1 VDRDAIERRDFPVG
15 RRGYDPAAVDA
26 HLRAV
31 ADEMDGLRRRAA
43 APQRQSPGLAAGA
56 SERVREILEAAER
69 SAAEIRDQAGRD
81 ASEHVGRVTEA
92 AAAMLSRLDQ
102 LQGELDGLLAGL
114 RHSGEALA
122 SGLARLQEDVRDM
135 RPDDPEPAPAPP
147 PPAAP
152 GPPAPEPIPEPPV
165 APAPDEPE
173 ELEEP
178 ISAPAGDDAGAR
190 LIVLNM
196 ALGGTPR
203 DEAARYLAEHFELS
217 DPGGLLDDVYSR
229 VGGPGT

>member
-1 VDRDAIERRDFPVG
+1 VDRDAIERHDFPVG
-15 RRGYDPAAVDA
+15 RRGYDPGAVDA

-31 ADEMDGLRRRAA
+31 ADEMDGLRERAA
-43 APQRQSPGLAAGA
+43 APRPGGGLAAGA
-56 SERVREILEAAER
+56 SERVREILEAAEH

-114 RHSGEALA
+114 RSSGEALE
-122 SGLARLQEDVRDM
+122 SGLARLQEDVRGLGAEA
-135 RPDDPEPAPAPP
+135 PEAPEPPP
-147 PPAAP
+147 TP
-152 GPPAPEPIPEPPV
+152 PPAPEPIPEPPV
-165 APAPDEPE
+165 VAESPEP
-173 ELEEP
+173 P
-178 ISAPAGDDAGAR
+178 GDDAGAR

-203 DEAARYLAEHFELS
+203 EEAARYLAEHFELD
-217 DPGGLLDDVYSR
+217 DPDGLLDDVYSR
-229 VGGPGT
+229 VGGTGT

>member
-31 ADEMDGLRRRAA
+31 ADEMDGLRERAA
-43 APQRQSPGLAAGA
+43 TPRPGGGLAAGA
-56 SERVREILEAAER
+56 SERVREILEAAEN

-114 RHSGEALA
+114 RTSGEALEA
-122 SGLARLQEDVRDM
+122 GLERLQDDVRGLG
-135 RPDDPEPAPAPP
+135 PEEPEAPEPPPTPP
-147 PPAAP
+147 PT
-152 GPPAPEPIPEPPV
+152 PEPIPEPPV
-165 APAPDEPE
+165 V
-173 ELEEP
+173 EEP
-178 ISAPAGDDAGAR
+178 PSAEPAGDDAGAR

-203 DEAARYLAEHFELS
+203 EEAARYLAEHFELD
-217 DPGGLLDDVYSR
+217 DPDALLDDVYSR
-229 VGGPGT
+229 AGGTGT

>member
-1 VDRDAIERRDFPVG
+1 VDREAIERRDFPVG
-15 RRGYDPAAVDA
+15 RRGYDPAAVAA

-31 ADEMDGLRRRAA
+31 ADEMDGLRERAA
-43 APQRQSPGLAAGA
+43 APQRSSAGLAAGA
-56 SERVREILEAAER
+56 SERVREILEAAEH

-114 RHSGEALA
+114 RHSGEALEA
-122 SGLARLQEDVRDM
+122 GLARLQEDVRGM
-135 RPDDPEPAPAPP
+135 GPDDPEPAPP

-165 APAPDEPE
+165 APAREEPDEPAS
-173 ELEEP
+173 EP
-178 ISAPAGDDAGAR
+178 PGDDAGAR

-203 DEAARYLAEHFELS
+203 DEAARYLAEHFELT
-217 DPGGLLDDVYSR
+217 DPDGLLDDVYSR
-229 VGGPGT
+229 AGGPGT

>member
-15 RRGYDPAAVDA
+15 RRGYDPGAVDA

-31 ADEMDGLRRRAA
+31 ADEMDSLRERAA
-43 APQRQSPGLAAGA
+43 APRAGGGLAAGA
-56 SERVREILEAAER
+56 SERVREILEAAEH

-81 ASEHVGRVTEA
+81 ASDHVGRVTEA

-114 RHSGEALA
+114 RTSGEALE
-122 SGLARLQEDVRDM
+122 SGLARLQEDVRGLG
-135 RPDDPEPAPAPP
+135 PEEPEAAEPPPTPPPSPEAIPEPTVVEVA
-147 PPAAP
+147 
-152 GPPAPEPIPEPPV
+152 PAPEPP
-165 APAPDEPE
+165 
-173 ELEEP
+173 
-178 ISAPAGDDAGAR
+178 GDDAGAR

-203 DEAARYLAEHFELS
+203 EEAARYLAEHFELD
-217 DPGGLLDDVYSR
+217 DPDALLDDVYSR
-229 VGGPGT
+229 VGGTGS

>member
-31 ADEMDGLRRRAA
+31 ADEMDALRERAA
-43 APQRQSPGLAAGA
+43 APQRAGAGLAAGA

-81 ASEHVGRVTEA
+81 ASEHVARVTEA
-92 AAAMLSRLDQ
+92 AAAMLSRIDQ
-102 LQGELDGLLAGL
+102 LQGELDGLLTGL
-114 RHSGEALA
+114 RRSGEALGA
-122 SGLARLQEDVRDM
+122 GLARLQEDVRGLATDEE
-135 RPDDPEPAPAPP
+135 PPEVAEVT

-152 GPPAPEPIPEPPV
+152 GPPSPEPIPEPPV
-165 APAPDEPE
+165 VEAAPAAEP
-173 ELEEP
+173 P
-178 ISAPAGDDAGAR
+178 GDDAGAR

-203 DEAARYLAEHFELS
+203 DEAARYLAEHFELA
-217 DPGGLLDDVYSR
+217 DPDALLDDVYSR
-229 VGGPGT
+229 AGGAGT

>member
-31 ADEMDGLRRRAA
+31 ADEVDGLRERAA
-43 APQRQSPGLAAGA
+43 APRTSTGLAAGA
-56 SERVREILEAAER
+56 SERVREILEAAEH
-69 SAAEIRDQAGRD
+69 SAAEIRAQAGRD

-92 AAAMLSRLDQ
+92 AAAMLSRIDQ

-114 RHSGEALA
+114 RRSGEALEA
-122 SGLARLQEDVRDM
+122 GLTRLHDDVRGIG
-135 RPDDPEPAPAPP
+135 PEEPPATAEVTPPAPP
-147 PPAAP
+147 
-152 GPPAPEPIPEPPV
+152 GPPSPEPIPEPPV
-165 APAPDEPE
+165 VEAAPAAE
-173 ELEEP
+173 
-178 ISAPAGDDAGAR
+178 PAGDDAGAR

-203 DEAARYLAEHFELS
+203 DEAARYLAEHFELAEP
-217 DPGGLLDDVYSR
+217 DALLDDVYSR
-229 VGGPGT
+229 VGGAGA

>member
-15 RRGYDPAAVDA
+15 RRGYDPGAVDA

-31 ADEMDGLRRRAA
+31 ADEMDSLRARAA
-43 APQRQSPGLAAGA
+43 APRAGAGLAAGA
-56 SERVREILEAAER
+56 SERVREILEAAEH

-81 ASEHVGRVTEA
+81 ASDHVGRVTEA

-114 RHSGEALA
+114 RTSGEALEA
-122 SGLARLQEDVRDM
+122 GLARLQEDVRGLG
-135 RPDDPEPAPAPP
+135 PEEQPE
-147 PPAAP
+147 AA
-152 GPPAPEPIPEPPV
+152 PAPEPIPEPGGTLSGEP
-165 APAPDEPE
+165 PAAEP
-173 ELEEP
+173 P
-178 ISAPAGDDAGAR
+178 GDDAGAR

-203 DEAARYLAEHFELS
+203 EEAARYLAEHFELG
-217 DPGGLLDDVYSR
+217 DPDALLDEVYSR
-229 VGGPGT
+229 VGGSGA

>member
-31 ADEMDGLRRRAA
+31 ADEMDGLRESAA
-43 APQRQSPGLAAGA
+43 AQQRPAAGLAAGA

-81 ASEHVGRVTEA
+81 ASEHVARVTEA
-92 AAAMLSRLDQ
+92 AAAMLSRIDQ

-114 RHSGEALA
+114 RRSGEALEG
-122 SGLARLQEDVRDM
+122 GLARLQEDVRGM
-135 RPDDPEPAPAPP
+135 SPEEPPPAPAEVT

-152 GPPAPEPIPEPPV
+152 GPPSPEPIPEPPV
-165 APAPDEPE
+165 VDAAPGAEP
-173 ELEEP
+173 P
-178 ISAPAGDDAGAR
+178 RDDAGAR

-196 ALGGTPR
+196 ALGGAPR
-203 DEAARYLAEHFELS
+203 DEAARYLAEHFELA
-217 DPGGLLDDVYSR
+217 DAEALLDDVYSR
-229 VGGPGT
+229 AGGAGT